1 MEGATQSAVNVED
14 LLIDILKVIKE
25 ENRSLRQEI
34 YSLNSRISRYDQ
46 IFEKVF
52 DEEVQKRLRSNKSLG
67 DDSAKCGVDPLYLV
81 EQKLYY
87 MRESSAKFQEAL
99 KQTQSAKQQQSAN
112 QQNIPNWGSHSSN
125 I

>member
-1 MEGATQSAVNVED
+1 MEGAAQSAVNVED
-14 LLIDILKVIKE
+14 LLIDLLKAIKE
-25 ENRSLRQEI
+25 ENRSIRQEI

-67 DDSAKCGVDPLYLV
+67 DDSAQCGVDPLYHV

-87 MRESSAKFQEAL
+87 MREYKMKQQSYQ
-99 KQTQSAKQQQSAN
+99 QTQAAKPSEYN
-112 QQNIPNWGSHSSN
+112 SL
-125 I
+125 